1 MLVLALNTSLYMTR
15 AALNMRARSKVPTC
29 TQRAQ
34 IFLTFSYQFV
44 SSPCNVST
52 ITYLNSTNLESIKSL
67 IQLKLKFQIHLL
79 LQEDDCRP
87 NWADFQP
94 QRVQM
99 ALLIGRPKIWR
110 RRSARKTNCLRIHP
124 ISTSVAFRPCSP
136 PRRSDISSAGRQ
148 RTLWTR
154 RARLPQPKMRTRQQF
169 LCSLIKDDHH
179 FCSQKL
185 LMPQLTFFQSVESL
199 LVQWTVPALVLE
211 QPGAEGGGHADSF
224 Q

>member
-1 MLVLALNTSLYMTR
+1 MTR

-99 ALLIGRPKIWR
+99 ALLIGRPKI
-110 RRSARKTNCLRIHP
+110 
-124 ISTSVAFRPCSP
+124 
-136 PRRSDISSAGRQ
+136 
-148 RTLWTR
+148 
-154 RARLPQPKMRTRQQF
+154 
-169 LCSLIKDDHH
+169 
-179 FCSQKL
+179 
-185 LMPQLTFFQSVESL
+185 
-199 LVQWTVPALVLE
+199 
-211 QPGAEGGGHADSF
+211 
-224 Q
+224 